1 MHGDVELEP
10 ITEIDMY
17 LMIEKGIY
25 GSIWEYI
32 NDLSYVMSMMR
43 VSLWIPCFILRQTR
57 FIQESCVSL

>member
-43 VSLWIPCFILRQTR
+43 VSL
-57 FIQESCVSL
+57 